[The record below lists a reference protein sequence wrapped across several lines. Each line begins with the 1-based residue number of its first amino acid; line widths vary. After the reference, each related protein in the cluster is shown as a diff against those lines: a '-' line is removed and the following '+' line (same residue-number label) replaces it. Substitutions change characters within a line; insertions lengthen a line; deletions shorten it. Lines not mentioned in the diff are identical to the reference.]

1 MQQGSD
7 YLKKFL
13 EKHID
18 LLKKIPL
25 FEGIKSNELEEMLEC
40 LGVVDK
46 TYPKDSII
54 FSVGSEVTSIGIML
68 KGSAHIIKEDIEGN
82 RNIVAELL
90 PGDLFGEVF
99 ACTRLHKSNVTV
111 TTTSS
116 CEVLFIKF
124 KSVTGICSSTCV
136 FHNRLVENM
145 LQLIAEKNIL
155 LHNKIELLSRKT
167 TREKLLMYF
176 SKQIEQTGSH
186 KFTIPF
192 SRNEMADFLCVDRS
206 SMSRELGKMRDEGLL
221 SFNKNKFEI
230 FCFRN
235 KLNI

>member
-13 EKHID
+13 EKHIN
-18 LLKKIPL
+18 LLRKISL
-25 FEGIKSNELEEMLEC
+25 FEGIKDDELEAMLEC
-40 LGVVDK
+40 LGVIDK

-54 FSVGSEVTSIGIML
+54 FSVGNEVTSIGIML
-68 KGSAHIIKEDIEGN
+68 KGNAHIIKEDIEGN

-99 ACTRLHKSNVTV
+99 ACTRLHKSTVTV
-111 TTTSS
+111 VTTSS

-136 FHNRLVENM
+136 FHNRLIENM

-155 LHNKIELLSRKT
+155 LHNKIELLSCKT
-167 TREKLLMYF
+167 TREKLLLYF
-176 SKQIEQTGSH
+176 SNQIKKTGNY

-221 SFNKNKFEI
+221 SFNKNRFEI
-230 FCFRN
+230 FCFQN
-235 KLNI
+235 KLDI